1 MARLRTNLA
10 NSMSSECKSVPLE
23 TLGVLRVSGPDAVSF
38 LQGQLSND
46 MTRLAAAYA
55 LLAGYH
61 NPQGRVIALLRVLR
75 LAPDELLAVL
85 PRELIAPVAQ
95 RLGRFILRAKVKL
108 ADDSAQW
115 TICGVMQCAA
125 ADVRRARTADAAA
138 TAPALLAELPATL
151 NGATRIEASLAVRV
165 AHQPARW
172 LLVSPA
178 AQSSDPPL
186 LRDCSTAGVE
196 LWERS
201 AVAAGE
207 PEVYTATSGEFVA
220 QMLNLDVLDAIAF
233 DKGCY
238 TGQEIIARAHFRGR
252 VKRRLQRFLTD
263 ERTQLRPGESGVL
276 SDGRSFKVVRA
287 VARPDGKCEF
297 LAVTASV
304 TAPGERELAGGPGTA
319 GTPQGA
325 EPLAAEQLELP
336 YSWPE

>member
-1 MARLRTNLA
+1 
-10 NSMSSECKSVPLE
+10 MSSECKSVPLG

-46 MTRLAAAYA
+46 MTRLAAAHA

-75 LAPDELLAVL
+75 LAADELLAVL

-108 ADDSAQW
+108 ADESAQW
-115 TICGVMQCAA
+115 TIRGVMQSAA
-125 ADVRRARTADAAA
+125 ADAHGAQTPDAAA

-151 NGATRIEASLAVRV
+151 NGATRIGASLAVRV
-165 AHQPARW
+165 AQQPARW

-178 AQSSDPPL
+178 AQWSDPPL
-186 LRDCSTAGVE
+186 LRDCSAAGLE
-196 LWERS
+196 LWERL

-207 PEVYTATSGEFVA
+207 PEVYAVTSGEFVA

-263 ERTQLRPGESGVL
+263 ERTQLQPGESGVL

-297 LAVTASV
+297 LAVAASV
-304 TAPGERELAGGPGTA
+304 TAPGEQELAGGAGTA

-325 EPLAAEQLELP
+325 EPLAAERLELP
-336 YSWPE
+336 YSLPD